1 MKVEVWNSLPDDLWD
16 PTVDFDHF

>member
-16 PTVDFDHF
+16 PTVDFEHF